1 MSIIKVIR
9 YFLILS
15 ILFIVSCLVVLQFS
29 LFSEDLGPGEIT
41 GSVNTPEF
49 IDDKK
54 SRQLAA
60 FNSLNE
66 KPTKQILF
74 GDLHVHSTFSA
85 DAQMMGLPITGGN
98 GVHPVADAC
107 DFARHCSALDFWSIN
122 DHAEA
127 STPKRWQ
134 ETKETIRKCNALNLD
149 PANPDCVAFLGWEW
163 TQVGVIRANH
173 WGHHNVI
180 LKEEDDDLVP
190 PRAIASLSITRQA
203 MTTRPLLPQ
212 TLFPFVDFANFKRY
226 NDSYRY
232 AKETVKVP
240 DCDLRTPSIDLPID
254 CHERAVTP
262 LGLVNRMEMYPSDY
276 MIIPHGQTWGLYTP
290 AGYTLDKSLEHSK
303 RFPKMF
309 ELLETYSGHGNA
321 EEYRA
326 WRGVD
331 VVRNGQDESRP
342 FTFTMGD
349 IDLTQGTF
357 TINNPDGSEEVV
369 DIGTQLCPDPSEN
382 YIPQCWQAGKII
394 YERCINEGINT
405 EECEKRRIDT
415 MQSVAD
421 RGRAGYRV
429 VPNNTFLDRN
439 ISGQCLDCFSP
450 TMNHVPGGS
459 SQYGL
464 ALTKFKDDGTKH
476 RFRYGFIGSSDNH
489 SAAPGSGYKEL
500 FGNNVDGNGPPTE
513 FFDRILHMEPYYFP
527 ASESP
532 TGKNSDPIGDS
543 FISLAHPQ
551 QYEIPELIVGFN
563 TIEWEKQRGFF
574 TTGGLAAVHSEGR
587 SKEEIWDALKRK
599 ETYATSGTRM
609 LLWFSLLNG
618 EERIP
623 MGSSIEMQTAPLF
636 EVKAM
641 GSFEQKPGCPEDAYN
656 ALGDERVEEL
666 CYNEC
671 YNPSDERKFIQRI
684 EVIKILPQE
693 FADQPLEGRIMD
705 PWKVHYCNP
714 DDIGCSFTFN
724 DEDFSKNQKDAS
736 YYVRAIEVPTP
747 QINVKGGICTFDEEG
762 NCVEYKLCTQDWRH
776 PRNIETCSEID
787 EHRAWSSPIYVD
799 YLL

>member
-15 ILFIVSCLVVLQFS
+15 ILFIISCLVVLQFS

-49 IDDKK
+49 IADKK

-85 DAQMMGLPITGGN
+85 DAQMMSLPITGGN

-240 DCDLRTPSIDLPID
+240 NCDLRTPSIDLPID

-303 RFPKMF
+303 RIPRMF

-321 EEYRA
+321 EEYRT

-369 DIGTQLCPDPSEN
+369 DIGTCLLYTSPS
-382 YIPQCWQAGKII
+382 P
-394 YERCINEGINT
+394 RD
-405 EECEKRRIDT
+405 KR
-415 MQSVAD
+415 QS
-421 RGRAGYRV
+421 RM
-429 VPNNTFLDRN
+429 P
-439 ISGQCLDCFSP
+439 
-450 TMNHVPGGS
+450 S
-459 SQYGL
+459 S
-464 ALTKFKDDGTKH
+464 A
-476 RFRYGFIGSSDNH
+476 
-489 SAAPGSGYKEL
+489 
-500 FGNNVDGNGPPTE
+500 
-513 FFDRILHMEPYYFP
+513 
-527 ASESP
+527 
-532 TGKNSDPIGDS
+532 
-543 FISLAHPQ
+543 
-551 QYEIPELIVGFN
+551 
-563 TIEWEKQRGFF
+563 
-574 TTGGLAAVHSEGR
+574 
-587 SKEEIWDALKRK
+587 
-599 ETYATSGTRM
+599 
-609 LLWFSLLNG
+609 
-618 EERIP
+618 
-623 MGSSIEMQTAPLF
+623 
-636 EVKAM
+636 
-641 GSFEQKPGCPEDAYN
+641 
-656 ALGDERVEEL
+656 
-666 CYNEC
+666 
-671 YNPSDERKFIQRI
+671 
-684 EVIKILPQE
+684 
-693 FADQPLEGRIMD
+693 
-705 PWKVHYCNP
+705 
-714 DDIGCSFTFN
+714 
-724 DEDFSKNQKDAS
+724 
-736 YYVRAIEVPTP
+736 
-747 QINVKGGICTFDEEG
+747 
-762 NCVEYKLCTQDWRH
+762 
-776 PRNIETCSEID
+776 
-787 EHRAWSSPIYVD
+787 
-799 YLL
+799 